1 MSCLDVMY
9 HQSYG
14 AHQYFPAA
22 AAAAYTAAY
31 YRHHHHSQ
39 QQKLAL
45 YGKMQESMESN
56 SQGKENEKEQP
67 PEAEYIS
74 SRCVLLTYFQG
85 DIGAV
90 VDEHFS
96 RALSHFNADNP
107 SSKTRAS
114 SSTLWKEGLPVSA
127 NQKNSFP
134 ASFWSS
140 TYQAPAPPCLSGS
153 HPDFSAATGGVF
165 HSHDSMAW
173 PGHGL
178 HQPSAPPPNAE
189 AWPYTL
195 ASQGSS
201 SYQLVHDVY
210 PHVHHP
216 HAHAHHH
223 NPHLDPRYGSLL
235 VPSVRAARIAAGP
248 GEITKTD
255 PTAAAASS
263 PWTGAFHGT
272 LDVTQGVDADTLHL
286 YWHHAHTQSNTD
298 ILSRSGSACGERNKV
313 HISG

>member
-14 AHQYFPAA
+14 AHQYLPAA

-31 YRHHHHSQ
+31 YHHHHSQ

-45 YGKMQESMESN
+45 YSKMQESMESN
-56 SQGKENEKEQP
+56 SQSKESEKEQP

-96 RALSHFNADNP
+96 RALSQSSNFNADNP
-107 SSKTRAS
+107 SSKPRAS
-114 SSTLWKEGLPVSA
+114 ASSLWKEGSPFST
-127 NQKNSFP
+127 NQKNNFP

-153 HPDFSAATGGVF
+153 HPDFSAVTGGVF
-165 HSHDSMAW
+165 HSPDPMAW

-178 HQPSAPPPNAE
+178 HQASAPPPNAE
-189 AWPYTL
+189 PWPYTL

-201 SYQLVHDVY
+201 SYPLVHEVY
-210 PHVHHP
+210 PHMHHP
-216 HAHAHHH
+216 HAHTHHH
-223 NPHLDPRYGSLL
+223 SPHLDPRYGSLL
-235 VPSVRAARIAAGP
+235 VPSVRAARITTAP

-255 PTAAAASS
+255 PTATAASS
-263 PWTGAFHGT
+263 SWTGAFHGT
-272 LDVTQGVDADTLHL
+272 LDMAQGVNFDTEELQWLPYSPPAQFASLRMIEKLWSDTL
-286 YWHHAHTQSNTD
+286 
-298 ILSRSGSACGERNKV
+298 LSSF
-313 HISG
+313 

>member
-14 AHQYFPAA
+14 AHQYLPTA

-31 YRHHHHSQ
+31 YHHHHS

-45 YGKMQESMESN
+45 YGKVQESMESS
-56 SQGKENEKEQP
+56 SQGKESEKESP

-96 RALSHFNADNP
+96 RALSHFNAEAP

-114 SSTLWKEGLPVSA
+114 SGSLCKEGLPA
-127 NQKNSFP
+127 LPNQKNSFP

-140 TYQAPAPPCLSGS
+140 TYQGATPPCLSGG
-153 HPDFSAATGGVF
+153 HPDFSPAAAGVF
-165 HSHDSMAW
+165 HSPDPMAW

-178 HQPSAPPPNAE
+178 HQPSAAPPNAE

-201 SYQLVHDVY
+201 SYPLVHDVY

-216 HAHAHHH
+216 HAHHH

-235 VPSVRAARIAAGP
+235 VPSVRAARIATGP
-248 GEITKTD
+248 GEITKTEA
-255 PTAAAASS
+255 TAAAAAS

-272 LDVTQGVDADTLHL
+272 LDVDTGLLH
-286 YWHHAHTQSNTD
+286 Q
-298 ILSRSGSACGERNKV
+298 EKNKDPTWF
-313 HISG
+313 

>member
-31 YRHHHHSQ
+31 YHHHHHHSQ

-45 YGKMQESMESN
+45 YGKMQESMEGN

-96 RALSHFNADNP
+96 RALSHFNAENP

-114 SSTLWKEGLPVSA
+114 SSTLWKGLPVSA

-272 LDVTQGVDADTLHL
+272 LDVTQGVDAGLLHQEKSKE
-286 YWHHAHTQSNTD
+286 HTWF
-298 ILSRSGSACGERNKV
+298 
-313 HISG
+313 